1 MADVLM
7 ADWFGMHTSGVYYAR
22 DPCTFSHEGVLWKAR
37 CIGLAA
43 SALADRIDPSV
54 GSKLRTV
61 LKKLQA

>member
-1 MADVLM
+1 
-7 ADWFGMHTSGVYYAR
+7 MHAIHAHFHMKEFCGKHDA
-22 DPCTFSHEGVLWKAR
+22 L
-37 CIGLAA
+37 GLAA